1 MRAGIDA
8 VDDVDL
14 LLVDQ
19 PLDLVDRDI
28 GLALRVGV
36 DRRDLVF
43 AADAA
48 ALVAQIDRDLRA
60 DRAGDRAAGRE
71 RPGEIVDDADAD
83 RFRLGLGVAP
93 VEAQSGGGSG
103 GIFQQCSA

>member
-1 MRAGIDA
+1 VRAGIHA

-19 PLDLVDRDI
+19 ALDLVDRDI
-28 GLALRVGV
+28 GLALRVGI

-48 ALVAQIDRDLRA
+48 ALVAKINGNLRA
-60 DRAGDRAAGRE
+60 DRAGDRATRRE
-71 RPGEIVDDADAD
+71 RTGVIENDSDANG
-83 RFRLGLGVAP
+83 FSLRLCVAP
-93 VEAQSGGGSG
+93 IEAERGSSRG
-103 GIFQQCSA
+103 RIFQKRPA